1 MRRRQDKIKD
11 NRLKVGKRRRIINRK
26 IHTIMPK
33 LIQIG
38 NEIVRINPEK
48 PSQIQYST
56 SNGRMWSTRY
66 SGSSCGDFIDLI
78 VYKNELIAATNKGLY
93 YSTSQGRMWST
104 RYTSSSCGT
113 FQALMDNGNELLAQ
127 TDKGLYYSTSSGR
140 MWSKRR

>member
-1 MRRRQDKIKD
+1 
-11 NRLKVGKRRRIINRK
+11 
-26 IHTIMPK
+26 MPK

-38 NEIVRINPEK
+38 KEIVRINPEK

-66 SGSSCGDFIDLI
+66 SSSSCGDFIDLFA
-78 VYKNELIAATNKGLY
+78 YKNELIAATNKGLY

-104 RYTSSSCGT
+104 RYTGSSCGT